1 MIYLLQLSIASIAL
15 FVTYASVFGL
25 GSLFAS
31 IAYPVMAAGVALE
44 IGKYVTVSYAYQQWK
59 TLKLLERT
67 LLSLFVAVLMV
78 FTSGGVFS
86 YLGQGYQESYAG
98 LDAKKADLQILT
110 DQLTGVQARIKVID
124 GQIENLPANSVS
136 GRIRLKREYT
146 AEREPL
152 VAQAAKLET
161 EVANLKR
168 EVASSEVHSGQI
180 AYIARIT
187 NSTVEQAATWIIA
200 AMAVCLDPFAL
211 FMTILLNKLILLRNR
226 DTEARCEPEPQQA
239 QQAQQE
245 PEPQTVFETGH
256 LPSVM
261 SHALAPVQDVRPET
275 VAFDT
280 SSLIDLNHALYT
292 PAKPVR
298 VRKPTP
304 VKKPTAKVV
313 KTTTAKKP
321 AKKPTTPKPG
331 LAPAPAPA
339 PEAQVEQAP
348 FAVGIKPQRAEVN
361 EQTRIAP

>member
-1 MIYLLQLSIASIAL
+1 MIYLLQLSIASIAV

-44 IGKYVTVSYAYQQWK
+44 IGKYVTVSYAYQQWS
-59 TLKLLERT
+59 TLKLVERT

-98 LDAKKADLQILT
+98 LDAKKADLQILS
-110 DQLTGVQARIKVID
+110 DQLAGVQSRIKVID

-152 VAQAAKLET
+152 AAQASKLET
-161 EVANLKR
+161 DVANLKR
-168 EVASSEVHSGQI
+168 DVASAEVHSGQI

-187 NSTVEQAATWIIA
+187 NSTVEQSATWIIA
-200 AMAVCLDPFAL
+200 VLAVCLDPFAL
-211 FMTILLNKLILLRNR
+211 FMTILLNKLILLRSR
-226 DTEARCEPEPQQA
+226 EKEERCEPEPQQA
-239 QQAQQE
+239 
-245 PEPQTVFETGH
+245 EPQATFETGH

-261 SHALAPVQDVRPET
+261 SHALAPSQEPEPQT
-275 VAFDT
+275 TEFDT
-280 SSLIDLNHALYT
+280 SSLIDLNHALYA

-298 VRKPTP
+298 VRKRTPT
-304 VKKPTAKVV
+304 KKPAAKVV
-313 KTTTAKKP
+313 KTAKKP
-321 AKKPTTPKPG
+321 AKKAAAPTPQAPVEPATP
-331 LAPAPAPA
+331 A
-339 PEAQVEQAP
+339 EAEQAP
-348 FAVGIKPQRAEVN
+348 FAVGIKPQRAEIN
-361 EQTRIAP
+361 EQSRTAQ